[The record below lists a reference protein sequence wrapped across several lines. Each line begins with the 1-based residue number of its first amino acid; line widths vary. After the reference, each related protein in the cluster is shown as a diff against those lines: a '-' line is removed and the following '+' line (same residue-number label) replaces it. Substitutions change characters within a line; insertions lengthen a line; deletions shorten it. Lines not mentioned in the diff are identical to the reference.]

1 MLFKWNEPGLLARVP
16 IASENGMTNFHGQPV
31 ETAADMKEA
40 ISRIFT
46 TGPHQGIDLGAHH
59 DLFQFLPSYNRDIKL
74 NELMF
79 NRQYLRHHGN
89 GWDFDNYLQRE
100 EASQWPDI
108 VEYLQVITITR
119 ANAAVGPVDVEFYFN
134 N

>member
-1 MLFKWNEPGLLARVP
+1 MFKWNELGLLARVP
-16 IASENGMTNFHGQPV
+16 IASENGMKNFRGQLV

-40 ISRIFT
+40 ISRILT
-46 TGPHQGIDLGAHH
+46 TGTHSGTDLGAHH
-59 DLFQFLPSYNRDIKL
+59 DLYQFLPSYNRDIKL
-74 NELMF
+74 NELML

-89 GWDFDNYLQRE
+89 GWDFENDMQRE
-100 EASQWPDI
+100 EATQWPDI
-108 VEYLQVITITR
+108 VEYLQVITIIR